1 MNNLK
6 FRACIKSINKVVD
19 VLKIDFKNKTLLLDI
34 DSDEIIPK
42 PYYWWYETTLSF
54 EDVELMQSTGLK
66 DKNGKEIFIGDIV
79 KFPDEY
85 GFYDFGDGLTSVDGF
100 NIASVVKRGNCIT
113 LDNFVSENGATERE
127 LENYECTF
135 DDLDFKNFEII
146 GNIYENRELLE
157 NDR

>member
-6 FRACIKSINKVVD
+6 FRVWDKKLQIFGTVSN
-19 VLKIDFKNKTLLLDI
+19 IDFEFKEVTFYIDDKEELDI
-34 DSDEIIPK
+34 CRP
-42 PYYWWYETTLSF
+42 F
-54 EDVELMQSTGLK
+54 EDIELMQSTGLF

-79 KFPDEY
+79 KFPDLY
-85 GFYDFGDGLTSVDGF
+85 GFYDFEGGLTSVDGL
-100 NIASVVKRGNCIT
+100 NVASVVNKGSYII